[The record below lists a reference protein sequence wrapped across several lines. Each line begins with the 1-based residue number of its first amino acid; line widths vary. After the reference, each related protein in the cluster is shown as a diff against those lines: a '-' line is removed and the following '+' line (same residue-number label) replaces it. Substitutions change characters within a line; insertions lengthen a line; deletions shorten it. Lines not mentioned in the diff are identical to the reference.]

1 MRNSFLEQAGFRP
14 EKSCTSQLLNLTE
27 HIEDGY
33 EKRLITGA
41 VFVDLSAAYDTVHHR
56 RLLSKVLEMTGDVHL
71 TDLICTLLE
80 SRRFLVVLNGKKS
93 RWRRQRNGLPQGSE
107 LAPMLF
113 NIYTNDHPVHAD
125 TRSFIYADDLCIASQ
140 GNDFNDIEASL
151 TSALNTMT
159 TYYDSNQLRA
169 NPSKTQVCAFHLRNR
184 EAKRELNV
192 VWNDTRLS
200 NTTTPV
206 YLGVHLDRTMC
217 YKTHIEK
224 TKMKMNARNNIIR
237 KLVNS
242 KGVQGIDTQTQLSRP
257 LLLSCRIRLPCV
269 GKVYTRAQAEPGP
282 TRLLQNHL
290 GLPQTNELGQCTLTG
305 RYRPSSHKEDC
316 CLPHGTY
323 TTNDRRQTPTVPSPT
338 SC

>member
-1 MRNSFLEQAGFRP
+1 MLDKHFKQSL
-14 EKSCTSQLLNLTE
+14 
-27 HIEDGY
+27 D
-33 EKRLITGA
+33 
-41 VFVDLSAAYDTVHHR
+41 
-56 RLLSKVLEMTGDVHL
+56 
-71 TDLICTLLE
+71 
-80 SRRFLVVLNGKKS
+80 
-93 RWRRQRNGLPQGSE
+93 E
-107 LAPMLF
+107 LASS
-113 NIYTNDHPVHAD
+113 VV
-125 TRSFIYADDLCIASQ
+125 SFTQCSPTCGRMPLPAL
-140 GNDFNDIEASL
+140 SL
-151 TSALNTMT
+151 WPGRQPYRPRLVGTVP
-159 TYYDSNQLRA
+159 D
-169 NPSKTQVCAFHLRNR
+169 SKTQQHQC
-184 EAKRELNV
+184 
-192 VWNDTRLS
+192 RL
-200 NTTTPV
+200 
-206 YLGVHLDRTMC
+206 YLGVHLDRTLC

-224 TKMKMNARNNIIR
+224 TKMKVNARNNIIR

-242 KGVQGIDTQTQLSRP
+242 KWGCKASTLRPSMLSRP